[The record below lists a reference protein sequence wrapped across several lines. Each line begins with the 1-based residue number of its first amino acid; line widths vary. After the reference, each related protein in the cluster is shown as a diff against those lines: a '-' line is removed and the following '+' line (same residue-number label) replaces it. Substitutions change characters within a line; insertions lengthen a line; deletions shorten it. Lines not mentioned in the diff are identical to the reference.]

1 MGIVAYEWSPDGE
14 IILVPLDGDLYLASL
29 DGNVRRLTETKAT
42 ELDAPVS
49 ETGRYLSFV
58 RDHNLYVMDVSTGK
72 ERALPTDGAAP
83 ISWGSAEFVALEE
96 MGRDEGHWWSPD
108 DRHIAVARVDES
120 GVEVVTRAAIGA
132 DGTRLYEQRY
142 PVAGTANAVVD
153 LYIMAPHGSG
163 KVKVDLGTNPDIYVA
178 RVDWTPDGSALLVQ
192 RQSRDQKRI
201 DLLRFNPETGQ
212 SKVLFSETSDTWVAV
227 DDDMKPLKDGSLIWS
242 SNRSGFNHLYRWK
255 DGEWTSL
262 TQGEWAVAELDGV
275 DEETGHVY
283 FTGNRSEE
291 HTSELQS
298 LMRISYAV

>member
-1 MGIVAYEWSPDGE
+1 MLVDSLKIGTGAEVSEEEKIRRERARIAGTKGIVAYELSPGGE

-42 ELDAPVS
+42 ELDAQVS

-72 ERALPTDGAAP
+72 ERALTTDGAAP

-108 DRHIAVARVDES
+108 DRHISVARVDES

-178 RVDWTPDGSALLVQ
+178 RVDWTPDGSAPLVQ

-201 DLLRFNPETGQ
+201 DLPRVNPETGQ

-227 DDDMKPLKDGSLIWS
+227 DDDMKPLKDRNLIWS
-242 SNRSGFNHLYRWK
+242 YNPSQIGRASCRGIRS
-255 DGEWTSL
+255 
-262 TQGEWAVAELDGV
+262 Q
-275 DEETGHVY
+275 
-283 FTGNRSEE
+283 
-291 HTSELQS
+291 
-298 LMRISYAV
+298 